1 MNSLPDFKKYAKE
14 YLLSE
19 EFYIFAL
26 SNCNRYTQMSLRHI
40 LLCILMLSV
49 IAPARG
55 QSSAGSSIVSRTVL
69 SGDGLKA
76 AEHRVY
82 DNGLGDVIQEVQS
95 WPGSSLPSLTVRH
108 DYDDYRRKT
117 RSWLPVTLSGS
128 DFVSGNTISYQAQLQ
143 YGDSA
148 PFSRTEYDGF
158 LPSQPSEQ
166 YKAGSHWQSNGKKV
180 SVTYSEYVGAG
191 MYSPEEGYLYIT
203 ANTAKFLRTLTVDED
218 GCWSAEY
225 TDLNG
230 RVMISET
237 SQGKTYYMYDPKGD
251 ITHVIPPI
259 LSDYLI
265 SHYGYDSSDIPDDS
279 EMMQKY
285 AYIYR
290 YDNQRHCIYR
300 KLPGCDPVYYVYDRT
315 GDCILTQDGEQ
326 RQAGVWAYSIPDR
339 FGRPAVSGI
348 CHNSITYTAEPLHA
362 YHVYAEYD
370 GASEQKGGYTV
381 HNLTLDTQTLYA
393 AAYYDGYGFI
403 GQHGVPSS
411 LASSTV
417 AGFSIDTSLGCGL
430 QTGSAAAVI
439 KEGSVTGYTYS
450 AMYYDS
456 RYRVSQV
463 RATNHLGGT
472 ETTCT
477 SYSYTG
483 KPENVKVQHSKNG
496 TGTMDI
502 SHTYTYDDADRMAT
516 STFSITQG
524 VPPLTATLGYEYD
537 ALGRLSGIS
546 RPFTSGDV
554 TYTYDLHGWTTGIT
568 AGSFQEELSYADGP
582 GTPCWNGNVS
592 SMRWKNYGYSPKRG
606 YRFIYDDAGRLT
618 QALYGEGEA
627 LASNAYRFSES
638 LQYDAHGNVTG
649 ITRRGKISSNS
660 YGLMDNLTL
669 TYDGNQLT
677 GVSETASDY
686 DFAGSFEYKRLNGSE
701 YIYNSNGS
709 LSADRSRGIAWIS
722 YDLNNNPQAIYF
734 MNGNEIRY
742 TYSASGEK
750 LCARYYMAVPNVTR
764 TFGVKPEG
772 YPQSQVMCVYQY
784 DYLMGGTIVLWD
796 GMTDKVLFDGGYAKA
811 TRLSLTNYG
820 FDMYYYNKDHLGN
833 NREVVNA
840 SGSVHQ
846 VTNYYP
852 FGAPYADPNAVMGST
867 VQPFKYNGKE
877 LDTMHGLNTYD
888 YGARQYYSIV
898 GRWDRIDPLCEKYYS
913 VSPYVYCMNN
923 PINAFD
929 PDGKRV
935 RPIHKTSNGTTYYKS
950 PSVFRQAMIAFGK
963 TTFGHQLLADFT
975 PKGSFIFGVKGNG
988 RYSDYDLNIYEFDYT
1003 KPGEQAA
1010 MLSNGRGL
1018 VNGQTQLNP
1027 TDEGK
1032 PSFDII
1038 IDAQLGADE
1047 LLETICHE
1055 FCIHLSGYS
1064 GVLDVYK
1071 KTGNFDDAREKWD
1084 KETGNQQH
1092 KDFLKGKQG
1101 KLDGTKNYFNTV
1113 NEIIKSRPKMKKTF
1127 DEKYDSYENEY
1138 K

>member
-1 MNSLPDFKKYAKE
+1 
-14 YLLSE
+14 
-19 EFYIFAL
+19 
-26 SNCNRYTQMSLRHI
+26 
-40 LLCILMLSV
+40 
-49 IAPARG
+49 
-55 QSSAGSSIVSRTVL
+55 
-69 SGDGLKA
+69 
-76 AEHRVY
+76 
-82 DNGLGDVIQEVQS
+82 
-95 WPGSSLPSLTVRH
+95 
-108 DYDDYRRKT
+108 
-117 RSWLPVTLSGS
+117 
-128 DFVSGNTISYQAQLQ
+128 
-143 YGDSA
+143 
-148 PFSRTEYDGF
+148 
-158 LPSQPSEQ
+158 
-166 YKAGSHWQSNGKKV
+166 
-180 SVTYSEYVGAG
+180 
-191 MYSPEEGYLYIT
+191 
-203 ANTAKFLRTLTVDED
+203 
-218 GCWSAEY
+218 
-225 TDLNG
+225 
-230 RVMISET
+230 
-237 SQGKTYYMYDPKGD
+237 
-251 ITHVIPPI
+251 
-259 LSDYLI
+259 
-265 SHYGYDSSDIPDDS
+265 
-279 EMMQKY
+279 
-285 AYIYR
+285 
-290 YDNQRHCIYR
+290 
-300 KLPGCDPVYYVYDRT
+300 
-315 GDCILTQDGEQ
+315 
-326 RQAGVWAYSIPDR
+326 
-339 FGRPAVSGI
+339 
-348 CHNSITYTAEPLHA
+348 
-362 YHVYAEYD
+362 
-370 GASEQKGGYTV
+370 
-381 HNLTLDTQTLYA
+381 
-393 AAYYDGYGFI
+393 
-403 GQHGVPSS
+403 
-411 LASSTV
+411 
-417 AGFSIDTSLGCGL
+417 
-430 QTGSAAAVI
+430 
-439 KEGSVTGYTYS
+439 
-450 AMYYDS
+450 
-456 RYRVSQV
+456 
-463 RATNHLGGT
+463 
-472 ETTCT
+472 
-477 SYSYTG
+477 
-483 KPENVKVQHSKNG
+483 
-496 TGTMDI
+496 
-502 SHTYTYDDADRMAT
+502 
-516 STFSITQG
+516 
-524 VPPLTATLGYEYD
+524 
-537 ALGRLSGIS
+537 
-546 RPFTSGDV
+546 
-554 TYTYDLHGWTTGIT
+554 
-568 AGSFQEELSYADGP
+568 
-582 GTPCWNGNVS
+582 
-592 SMRWKNYGYSPKRG
+592 
-606 YRFIYDDAGRLT
+606 
-618 QALYGEGEA
+618 
-627 LASNAYRFSES
+627 
-638 LQYDAHGNVTG
+638 
-649 ITRRGKISSNS
+649 
-660 YGLMDNLTL
+660 
-669 TYDGNQLT
+669 
-677 GVSETASDY
+677 
-686 DFAGSFEYKRLNGSE
+686 
-701 YIYNSNGS
+701 
-709 LSADRSRGIAWIS
+709 
-722 YDLNNNPQAIYF
+722 